1 MNGRVMDEV
10 HRICRALL
18 QGMDDIEAMQFLN
31 DPEPDSIGVNPETYL
46 MKIAVPTLAR
56 MADLHEKSKD
66 VSSH

>member
-1 MNGRVMDEV
+1 
-10 HRICRALL
+10 
-18 QGMDDIEAMQFLN
+18 MDDIEAMQFLN